1 MPAQLG
7 DHEGT
12 PLVIPRCAG
21 RDYESGVITIMTKD
35 LLRKGIALAKAGRN
49 ATARDV
55 LGRVVKDNPRSVPGW
70 LWLAGVVET
79 QRQRRYC
86 LEKVLQ
92 LDPQNK
98 AARRALTQA
107 TPEAAND
114 ESVRKSVAS
123 VFDPL
128 GHEFYCAGES
138 ADRDIDGQRLLL
150 EICQEIF
157 STSFSVFDL
166 SPGDRDVYLEMG
178 IALGLNRP
186 IVAIVREKTS
196 LPPMLREHNIITY
209 ADFSDLQ
216 TQLSQLCDQDFP
228 PTTQPTPDHCYFCDR
243 ACESMATPPD
253 ENSYLVLNRSKLLW
267 RNLMQSLAPPLAS
280 YHLYP
285 AYLTD
290 KGSGPMLCEV
300 SRKVLA
306 AQFVLCHLGAL
317 SDESS
322 YLALGMAIGS
332 RAPWVLLSQKDDS
345 AAPSVLRGVDRI
357 EYAALTDIE
366 SPLLDTLATFLG
378 RITASSTAREGGTAL
393 LSLPFWMQLND
404 WISHVAHPPKTHKK
418 IQGTIR
424 AVQYKG
430 QKHLAEHI
438 IPTQGLIFGRSAD
451 CDVVMESPSVS
462 SRHFQILRG
471 RSGKHF
477 VEDLHSKNGTFLN
490 GNRLPP
496 GQRVAITV
504 EDTIRIPGARFLIWD
519 DRPLPDD
526 RTAPDVDTTGMLPPI
541 LRIEIPEIPPPTYL
555 NTWNHPV
562 FLTVLLPDGRNRSMF
577 EVQTYYPMGRILAEL
592 VKLLDLPDQ
601 GYCFKIK
608 NRRVGND
615 ETPLSIGV
623 ERGDVLMIVPT
634 ERNGRLRLTSS

>member
-1 MPAQLG
+1 
-7 DHEGT
+7 
-12 PLVIPRCAG
+12 
-21 RDYESGVITIMTKD
+21 MTKE
-35 LLRKGIALAKAGRN
+35 LLRKGIALAKTGRN
-49 ATARDV
+49 ATARNV

-70 LWLAGVVET
+70 FWLAGVVET
-79 QRQRRYC
+79 ERQRRYC

-98 AARRALTQA
+98 AARQALMQA
-107 TPEAAND
+107 TSEAAND
-114 ESVRKSVAS
+114 ESVRKAVADL
-123 VFDPL
+123 FDPL
-128 GHEFYCAGES
+128 GRKFYCAGES
-138 ADRDIDGQRLLL
+138 AGKDIDGQRLLL

-157 STSFSVFDL
+157 SASFGAFDL
-166 SPGDRDVYLEMG
+166 SSGGRDVYIEMG

-186 IVAIVREKTS
+186 IVAMVREKTS

-209 ADFSDLQ
+209 ADLSDLQ

-228 PTTQPTPDHCYFCDR
+228 PTTQPTPNHCYFCDR

-267 RNLMQSLAPPLAS
+267 RNLMQSFTPSLAS

-285 AYLTD
+285 TYLTD
-290 KGSGPMLCEV
+290 KGSGPMLCEMR
-300 SRKVLA
+300 RKVLA

-322 YLALGMAIGS
+322 YLSLGMAIGS
-332 RAPWVLLSQKDDS
+332 RVPWVLLSQKDD
-345 AAPSVLRGVDRI
+345 ATAPSILREMDRI

-366 SPLLDTLATFLG
+366 DPLLDTLATFLG
-378 RITASSTAREGGTAL
+378 RITASSTAKGGATAL
-393 LSLPFWMQLND
+393 LSLPFWMQLDD

-430 QKHLAEHI
+430 QKYLAKHT
-438 IPTQGLIFGRSAD
+438 IPTKGLVFGRSAD
-451 CDVVMESPSVS
+451 CDVVVENPSVS
-462 SRHFQILRG
+462 SRHLQILRG
-471 RSGKHF
+471 RTGKHF

-504 EDTIRIPGARFLIWD
+504 DDTIRIPGARFLIWN
-519 DRPLPDD
+519 DRPLPDH
-526 RTAPDVDTTGMLPPI
+526 RAAPDVDTTDMLPPI

-562 FLTVLLPDGRNRSMF
+562 VLTVLLPDGHNRSMF
-577 EVQTYYPMGRILAEL
+577 EVQAYYPTGRILAEL
-592 VKLLDLPDQ
+592 VKLLNLPDQ
-601 GYCFKIK
+601 AYCLKIK
-608 NRRVGND
+608 NKRLGDD

-623 ERGDVLMIVPT
+623 KRGDVLMIVSQSEIT
-634 ERNGRLRLTSS
+634 ASA

>member
-1 MPAQLG
+1 
-7 DHEGT
+7 
-12 PLVIPRCAG
+12 
-21 RDYESGVITIMTKD
+21 MTKE
-35 LLRKGIALAKAGRN
+35 LLRKGIALAKTGRN

-55 LGRVVKDNPRSVPGW
+55 LGRVVKDNPRSVSGW

-79 QRQRRYC
+79 QIQRRYC

-98 AARRALTQA
+98 AARQALTQA
-107 TPEAAND
+107 TSEATDD
-114 ESVRKSVAS
+114 ESVRNVIADT
-123 VFDPL
+123 FAPL
-128 GHEFYCAGES
+128 GREFYCAGES
-138 ADRDIDGQRLLL
+138 AGRGIDGQRLLL

-157 STSFSVFDL
+157 SASFGVFDL
-166 SPGDRDVYLEMG
+166 SSGDRDVYLEMG

-209 ADFSDLQ
+209 ANLSDLQ
-216 TQLSQLCDQDFP
+216 TQLSQLCDQGFP
-228 PTTQPTPDHCYFCDR
+228 PTTQPTPNHCYFCDR

-267 RNLMQSLAPPLAS
+267 RSLTQSLTPPLAS

-300 SRKVLA
+300 RRKVLA

-332 RAPWVLLSQKDDS
+332 RSPWVLLSQKDGS
-345 AAPSVLRGVDRI
+345 AAPSILRGVDRI
-357 EYAALTDIE
+357 EYTALTDIE
-366 SPLLDTLATFLG
+366 GPLLDTLATFLG
-378 RITASSTAREGGTAL
+378 RITASSTARGGETAL
-393 LSLPFWMQLND
+393 LSLPFWMQLDD

-418 IQGTIR
+418 MQGMIQ

-430 QKHLAEHI
+430 QKHLAKHA
-438 IPTQGLIFGRSAD
+438 IPTQGLVFGRSAD
-451 CDVVMESPSVS
+451 CDVVVENPSVS

-471 RSGKHF
+471 RAGKYF
-477 VEDLHSKNGTFLN
+477 VEDLHSKNGVFLN

-504 EDTIRIPGARFLIWD
+504 DDTIRIPGARFLIWD
-519 DRPLPDD
+519 DRPLLDNKA
-526 RTAPDVDTTGMLPPI
+526 APNINTTGLLPPI
-541 LRIEIPEIPPPTYL
+541 LQIEIPEIPPPTYL

-562 FLTVLLPDGRNRSMF
+562 ILTILLPDGHNRSMF
-577 EVQTYYPMGRILAEL
+577 EVQAYYPMRRILAEL
-592 VKLLDLPDQ
+592 VKLLNLPDR

-608 NRRVGND
+608 DKRVGDD
-615 ETPLSIGV
+615 ETPLSMGV
-623 ERGDVLMIVPT
+623 KRGDVLMIVST
-634 ERNGRLRLTSS
+634 ERNGHLRLTSS